1 MSYKIEKQ
9 PNGKYKI
16 RIWSKADKLGKIKT
30 KQLSNI
36 SGITAAKKIAQELE
50 YQLEENIADITFLK
64 LDDLYYEERKNK
76 VSPTTLN
83 TVYKHNRQIIRNYL
97 KNIKANKINTAIV
110 QKFIDDEQN
119 KGLKK
124 KTVKNHVAYLLA
136 VINWGVNY
144 DYLDFN
150 RIKKLNYKEDEET
163 FEATTLNIEQIATIL
178 KYMKQNLYN
187 LYTPTLISVLTGSR
201 RGETL
206 GLTWNDIDF
215 ENNLIYFRNNIVNVN
230 GKPINKTTLKTK
242 NSKRVIAMADFLKE
256 ELIEHKNKFAPI
268 NIDDHVCSNIF
279 QGEITPDYITH
290 CFHDFMKNKYN
301 INMREHDLRH
311 NFSQLIYDNEEL
323 LLTKSKIMGHS
334 NIDITKN
341 VYTRHTVNQRMF
353 DIVNSLGNMIKEKI
367 YA

>member
-1 MSYKIEKQ
+1 MITDRQLKEKWFKFFEKHGFKKIEGFSIIPENDPTVLFTTAGMHPLVPYLLGEKH
-9 PNGKYKI
+9 PAGDKI
-16 RIWSKADKLGKIKT
+16 YDVQRCIRTSDIDSVGDGSHLTFFEMLGNWTLGKCDKKEMIK
-30 KQLSNI
+30 LSFEFLT
-36 SGITAAKKIAQELE
+36 SPE
-50 YQLEENIADITFLK
+50 YLG
-64 LDDLYYEERKNK
+64 LDKN
-76 VSPTTLN
+76 
-83 TVYKHNRQIIRNYL
+83 R
-97 KNIKANKINTAIV
+97 
-110 QKFIDDEQN
+110 
-119 KGLKK
+119 
-124 KTVKNHVAYLLA
+124 LA
-136 VINWGVNY
+136 VTVFAGNDVAP
-144 DYLDFN
+144 
-150 RIKKLNYKEDEET
+150 KDEET